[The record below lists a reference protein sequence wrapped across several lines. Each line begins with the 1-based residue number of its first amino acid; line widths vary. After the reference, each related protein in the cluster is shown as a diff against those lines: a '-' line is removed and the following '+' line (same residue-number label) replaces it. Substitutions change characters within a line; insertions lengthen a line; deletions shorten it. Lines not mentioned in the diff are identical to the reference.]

1 MIARSVP
8 PFAFRGIL
16 DRVRLSA
23 KPRATDSGRISLNR
37 WQRVFAMFGDW
48 VSVSNFPSRS
58 EILLHD
64 RPERL
69 YRFCY
74 NCGDD
79 TSHDGYDELGIGWY
93 AQVSRCRR
101 CGRQGMRVW
110 SLF

>member
-1 MIARSVP
+1 MTARSVP
-8 PFAFRGIL
+8 LLTFRGML

-23 KPRATDSGRISLNR
+23 KRCASPSGRISPNR
-37 WQRVFAMFGDW
+37 WQRVLSAFGDW
-48 VSVSNFPSRS
+48 TSVSNFAPRS
-58 EILLHD
+58 ELLSHD
-64 RPERL
+64 RPERF
-69 YRFCY
+69 YRFCT

-93 AQVSRCRR
+93 AQISHCRR

>member
-1 MIARSVP
+1 MIARSAP
-8 PFAFRGIL
+8 LFTFRSIL
-16 DRVRLSA
+16 DRVRLSPKRRDA
-23 KPRATDSGRISLNR
+23 HSGRISLNR
-37 WQRVFAMFGDW
+37 WQRVFAAFGDW
-48 VSVSNFPSRS
+48 ASVSNFAPRN

-64 RPERL
+64 RPERFD
-69 YRFCY
+69 RFCH

-93 AQVSRCRR
+93 AQISRCRR